1 MQFQI
6 CPHCHLLSYCSQY
19 CREVHWTLNH
29 HLSCRSNHQTTGK
42 RDESTALC
50 VTDRY
55 PGRFIAAD
63 QDQTT
68 VSMVHNSAFETLPV
82 QMSQPVIEATAEIS
96 KDLGH
101 PSSSSCSSTTAKK
114 KSFKALLSLL
124 RVGSKRR

>member
-1 MQFQI
+1 MHFQT
-6 CPHCHLLSYCSQY
+6 CPHCQLLSYCSQY

-29 HLSCRSNHQTTGK
+29 HQSCRSNSHTAR

-55 PGRFIAAD
+55 PGRLLTAD

-68 VSMVHNSAFETLPV
+68 MSMGHNSAFETLPV
-82 QMSQPVIEATAEIS
+82 HMSQPVIEATAEIS
-96 KDLGH
+96 NEHCH
-101 PSSSSCSSTTAKK
+101 PSSSSSSSTTTKK